1 MAFEFLI
8 EFWNVYSSSVIEY
21 GVQTLQHALLSK
33 IHLIDQEPVTLFD
46 CSEENTIAP
55 PELDIFIIVLDVAIF
70 CSDGWILAT
79 EEVHHVCLLAQVHPG
94 ELSAADL
101 GQIFNET
108 GLSNSWRTFDQD
120 WLLQLIRS
128 QQSMKIRLR
137 CLCIEGK
144 LGLQGAPFLLQYEW
158 PYSDHLVCVDELVIE
173 SI

>member
-21 GVQTLQHALLSK
+21 GVQTLQYALLSK
-33 IHLIDQEPVTLFD
+33 IHLIDQKPVTLFD

-55 PELDIFIIVLDVAIF
+55 PELDIFISILDVAIF
-70 CSDGWILAT
+70 CEDCWILAT

-108 GLSNSWRTFDQD
+108 SLSNSWRTFDQD
-120 WLLQLIRS
+120 WLL
-128 QQSMKIRLR
+128 
-137 CLCIEGK
+137 
-144 LGLQGAPFLLQYEW
+144 
-158 PYSDHLVCVDELVIE
+158 
-173 SI
+173 